1 MNDIHT
7 KQLLALILSSFLF
20 TSVQAARPLRTLQ
33 QVTANEPLT
42 QCLECVVG
50 RESVLVPGRDAGYE
64 NATIVFSRQ
73 FHSFPV
79 AITFP
84 KDTSDVQGIVICARA
99 AGVQAVPRSGGHSYE
114 GTHSTSLS
122 LQGGASLGVFGGME
136 FVKFEGSPGGLRYWC
151 IDGYFESKR
160 GPHECPFEKWTS
172 SVWRHG
178 FALCNQALGAQG

>member
-1 MNDIHT
+1 MGLCIIINDIHT

-20 TSVQAARPLRTLQ
+20 TSIHAARPLRTLQ
-33 QVTANEPLT
+33 QVTANQPLT
-42 QCLECVVG
+42 QCLESVVG

-64 NATIVFSRQ
+64 NATIVFSRL

-84 KDTSDVQGIVICARA
+84 KDTSDIQGIVICARA

-122 LQGGASLGVFGGME
+122 LQEGASLGVFGGMGMSSLKE
-136 FVKFEGSPGGLRYWC
+136 VQEAYVTGVLMA
-151 IDGYFESKR
+151 
-160 GPHECPFEKWTS
+160 TS
-172 SVWRHG
+172 SRSAARMSAPLKSG
-178 FALCNQALGAQG
+178 